1 MYGYAARY
9 APSTVIEARINA
21 LVVWYPI
28 QTNLSPLFQFNPPS
42 PNLAFS
48 SATSITL
55 LAVYLFYIIFML
67 TTIYTLIKSPQCLH
81 IWSMEYSETVYYILA
96 WWIWFSWIQGTN
108 MLGRFLHVQHP
119 TAKQAVITA
128 IDLLGDSL
136 HNMHK
141 SYLCFTICFS
151 AGKYMGHGFTFESI
165 DTYLCCSCF
174 VMSDLLLFSYCS
186 GLGSLH
192 SVYFFLKHT
201 GELHIIILIR
211 NNGKGTIQ
219 DTPTHTIVFSFCIL
233 LF

>member
-1 MYGYAARY
+1 
-9 APSTVIEARINA
+9 
-21 LVVWYPI
+21 
-28 QTNLSPLFQFNPPS
+28 
-42 PNLAFS
+42 
-48 SATSITL
+48 
-55 LAVYLFYIIFML
+55 ML
-67 TTIYTLIKSPQCLH
+67 TTFYTLIKSPQCLL

-136 HNMHK
+136 HNMRK

-165 DTYLCCSCF
+165 DTYLRCSCF
-174 VMSDLLLFSYCS
+174 VLSDLLLFSYCS

-201 GELHIIILIR
+201 GELRIIILRR